1 MPCVLVIYIAFWCYF
16 NSPVDHELG
25 GDRQYLDDQFPYPAE
40 EGKRSPTSL
49 IPVFKVFYLHAIQ
62 IYFAAPIVAC
72 GNCLNSFPLLLA
84 WLVLACCALLELFLL
99 YMLSCYLYMVGE
111 LSPEIITG
119 SEDVGDEMVQLME
132 TMGIWYGKRVR
143 RAWKSTGYVVISS
156 VSPTLGLLFST
167 SSQDWAYKPHV
178 GENG

>member
-1 MPCVLVIYIAFWCYF
+1 MLFRSPINKIIWTPFKLFYILVRLHFKLIKHDMSSYLVAFAHMPCDDCYLYFLPVLF

-25 GDRQYLDDQFPYPAE
+25 GDHQYFDDQIPYPAE

-84 WLVLACCALLELFLL
+84 
-99 YMLSCYLYMVGE
+99 
-111 LSPEIITG
+111 
-119 SEDVGDEMVQLME
+119 
-132 TMGIWYGKRVR
+132 
-143 RAWKSTGYVVISS
+143 
-156 VSPTLGLLFST
+156 
-167 SSQDWAYKPHV
+167 
-178 GENG
+178 

>member
-1 MPCVLVIYIAFWCYF
+1 MSSYLVALHLCHVLLVIYIFFRCYF

-25 GDRQYLDDQFPYPAE
+25 GDRQYFDDQIPYPAE

-84 WLVLACCALLELFLL
+84 
-99 YMLSCYLYMVGE
+99 
-111 LSPEIITG
+111 
-119 SEDVGDEMVQLME
+119 
-132 TMGIWYGKRVR
+132 
-143 RAWKSTGYVVISS
+143 
-156 VSPTLGLLFST
+156 
-167 SSQDWAYKPHV
+167 
-178 GENG
+178 